1 MKGSSIERMLAVR
14 QWAQTL
20 KVGDR
25 VRPLPLWNRTE
36 RHRKIAPAVVIE
48 AIDREP
54 YCQTGVMLTVSTTAG
69 GSAKLDAGWF
79 EPVLEQPAPGDELP
93 AFDDR
98 DA

>member
-1 MKGSSIERMLAVR
+1 MRAAVALDRLAGIALAVT
-14 QWAQTL
+14 AL
-20 KVGDR
+20 AVY
-25 VRPLPLWNRTE
+25 PL
-36 RHRKIAPAVVIE
+36 APAVVIE